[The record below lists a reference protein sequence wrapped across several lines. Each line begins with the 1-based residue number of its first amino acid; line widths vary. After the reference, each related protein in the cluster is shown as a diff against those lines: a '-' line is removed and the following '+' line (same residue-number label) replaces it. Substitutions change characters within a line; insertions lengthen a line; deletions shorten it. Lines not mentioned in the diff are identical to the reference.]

1 MMTSPQLDIDALD
14 RLHEALQKALGIALL
29 MQPANFTNPALQGA
43 AWALV
48 DLLFQADD
56 ARKQL
61 LKKHEGASA

>member
-1 MMTSPQLDIDALD
+1 MMTSPQLDIDAVE
-14 RLHEALQKALGIALL
+14 RLSEALEKALGIALL

-61 LKKHEGASA
+61 FEHEEVPA

>member
-1 MMTSPQLDIDALD
+1 MMTSPQLYIDAAE
-14 RLHEALQKALGIALL
+14 RLSEALEKALGIALL

-61 LKKHEGASA
+61 FEHEEVPA